1 MDRRETIRREFIN
14 REYMITY
21 NIEDTLE
28 ALGLTLDQVQS
39 NVGLLMDWVDA
50 KRSVELEYN
59 MYL

>member
-1 MDRRETIRREFIN
+1 MDRREIIRREFIN
-14 REYMITY
+14 QEYMITY
-21 NIEDTLE
+21 SIEDTLE

-59 MYL
+59 MYF

>member
-1 MDRRETIRREFIN
+1 MNRMERIRREFIN
-14 REYMITY
+14 QEYMITY

-28 ALGLTLDQVQS
+28 ALGLTLEQVQK
-39 NVGLLMDWVDA
+39 NAGLLIDWVDA

>member
-14 REYMITY
+14 QEYMITY

-59 MYL
+59 MYF